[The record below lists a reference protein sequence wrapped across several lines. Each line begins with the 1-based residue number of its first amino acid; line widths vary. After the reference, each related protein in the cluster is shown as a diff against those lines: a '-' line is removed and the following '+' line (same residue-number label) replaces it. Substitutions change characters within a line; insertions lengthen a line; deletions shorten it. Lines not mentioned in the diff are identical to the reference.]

1 MSDNQTKVV
10 YGRGGIGFCG
20 LLFIVLLLL
29 KVGVVETVVMGWSWW
44 VITSP
49 LWGPLALILG
59 ILIAGWRG
67 VGIGVGLA
75 LYLLVTLIIRMCRES

>member
-29 KVGVVETVVMGWSWW
+29 KVGVVETG